1 MKAAV
6 FAAALAALLLLPAD
20 PALAAATG
28 PPGRYGPET
37 PSAAPILPKS
47 DPLSQFT
54 IGDLDEAIKEA
65 GIDPPLVNEQACFS
79 LIRNGLAA
87 VSADEGSKAAGLA
100 TLYVRLIRINQVK
113 QSILASDACL
123 AVCGRATSI
132 ISVPILGRAIPVSL
146 IPTLCSILKQMTN

>member
-1 MKAAV
+1 MRV
-6 FAAALAALLLLPAD
+6 LILAAAMALLLAPAA
-20 PALAAATG
+20 PALAASTG
-28 PPGRYGPET
+28 PPGRYGPPET
-37 PSAAPILPKS
+37 PSGAPILPKS

-65 GIDPPLVNEQACFS
+65 GIDPPLVNEQQCFS

-87 VSADEGSKAAGLA
+87 VSANEGSKAAGLA

-113 QSILASDACL
+113 QSILSSDACL

-132 ISVPILGRAIPVSL
+132 ISVPILGRTIPVSL